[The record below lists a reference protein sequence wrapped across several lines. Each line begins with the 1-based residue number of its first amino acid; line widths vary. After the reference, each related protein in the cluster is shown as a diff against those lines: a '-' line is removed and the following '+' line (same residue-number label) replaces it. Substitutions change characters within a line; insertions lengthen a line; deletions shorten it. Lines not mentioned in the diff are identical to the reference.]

1 MLDAGRPG
9 QEAIG
14 RDIVDRVRALVPGF
28 RKRAQ
33 AAEQARRLPDE
44 SVRELI
50 DAGITRILVPHR
62 FGGYELGL
70 DTWFEIMREISK
82 ADASHGWCA
91 ALMTHHPHYV
101 AQCSEAAQAAVWA
114 NGADVVIAASVH
126 PVARVKREDGGY
138 RVTGASPFA
147 SGIAH
152 STWAFV
158 GGMVDTADG
167 PEWTLFL
174 IPPDA
179 YTVEDTWFTTG
190 MCATGSNTIVTDNV
204 FVPESRATRVADLR
218 EGAGPGGALHAGA
231 IYRAPL
237 ISYAPATFATPMLG
251 AAQGAYELFRDWT
264 RTRQATGGGAV
275 AESAN
280 IQIRLARVAAS
291 LDAAELLL
299 RRTIEVAQAAT
310 PASVELRARSMRDF
324 SRAGE
329 LIIEA
334 IDTLLA
340 MCGTAGFALSH
351 PVQRAWRDIH
361 FASMHASLTAERN
374 FAHFGRM
381 ELGQPRDPR
390 QPFF

>member
-1 MLDAGRPG
+1 MRNGAEAGR
-9 QEAIG
+9 EALARQIT
-14 RDIVDRVRALVPGF
+14 DRIRGLIPGF
-28 RKRAQ
+28 ARRAE
-33 AAEQARRLPDE
+33 AAEKARRLPDE
-44 SVRELI
+44 SIRELI
-50 DAGITRILVPHR
+50 EVGVARILVPPR
-62 FGGYELGL
+62 FGGYGLGL
-70 DTWFEIMREISK
+70 DTWFEVVREISK

-101 AQCSEAAQAAVWA
+101 AQCSEEAQAAVWA
-114 NGADVVIAASVH
+114 NGADVVVAASVH
-126 PVARVKREDGGY
+126 PVTRVTREAGGY

-147 SGIAH
+147 SGVAH

-158 GGMVDTADG
+158 GGMVDSADG

-190 MCATGSNTIVTDNV
+190 MCATGSNTIVTDDV
-204 FVPESRATRVADLR
+204 FVPESRAVRVSDLR
-218 EGAGPGGALHAGA
+218 EGTGPGGALHDRA

-251 AAQGAYELFRDWT
+251 AAQGAYEMFRNWT
-264 RTRQATGGGAV
+264 RTRQASSGGAV
-275 AESAN
+275 AESVN
-280 IQIRLARVAAS
+280 VQIRLARAAAN

-299 RRTIEVAQAAT
+299 RRTMQVAQAEV
-310 PASVELRARSMRDF
+310 PPSLELRARSMRDF

-329 LIIEA
+329 LTTEA
-334 IDTLLA
+334 IDTLLS